1 MSSLSTMETR
11 KVRDDGDNGGGG
23 GGDDDASLQLY
34 EDRKRHSPLL
44 VRLFACSFVS
54 SFDP

>member
-11 KVRDDGDNGGGG
+11 KVRDDG
-23 GGDDDASLQLY
+23 GDGDGDASLQSY

-44 VRLFACSFVS
+44 VRLFLCLFVS

>member
-44 VRLFACSFVS
+44 VRLFLCLFVS